1 MTSYEAGP
9 VSTSQENKTRPIY
22 KANNRIFVKRKLN
35 EFASDEICE
44 KDSIQPKS
52 GGHAYPRKEGYK
64 IKTLLPIKSWELGW
78 VMALVH
84 CVNSA
89 ARPHSLAAS
98 FNYTCFE
105 PKIS

>member
-1 MTSYEAGP
+1 MKLALSPPPRKIKQDLE
-9 VSTSQENKTRPIY
+9 Y
-22 KANNRIFVKRKLN
+22 KANNRIFVKGKLS

-44 KDSIQPKS
+44 KESIQPKS
-52 GGHAYPRKEGYK
+52 GEHAYPREEGYG
-64 IKTLLPIKSWELGW
+64 IETLLPRKELGLGW

-84 CVNSA
+84 CVNYA
-89 ARPHSLAAS
+89 PRPNCLAAS

>member
-1 MTSYEAGP
+1 MKSVRKTAFSQKVEGTPTLGKATKLRHYFP
-9 VSTSQENKTRPIY
+9 V
-22 KANNRIFVKRKLN
+22 
-35 EFASDEICE
+35 
-44 KDSIQPKS
+44 
-52 GGHAYPRKEGYK
+52 
-64 IKTLLPIKSWELGW
+64 KSWELGW

-89 ARPHSLAAS
+89 ARPHHLAAS